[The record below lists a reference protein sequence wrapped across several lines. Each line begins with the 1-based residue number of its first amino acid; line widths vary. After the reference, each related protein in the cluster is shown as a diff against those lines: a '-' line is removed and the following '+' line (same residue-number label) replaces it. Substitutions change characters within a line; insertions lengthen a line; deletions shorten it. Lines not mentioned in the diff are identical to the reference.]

1 MSCKTHVKCVK
12 RAGIRIPLYHR
23 SQSPLNWR
31 EINACQILVNNF
43 AGSFIEDAEFELPL
57 LWTLKNRSFLF
68 LLFDSGA

>member
-31 EINACQILVNNF
+31 EINACQILVNNLEVSSKMSNLNYRYY
-43 AGSFIEDAEFELPL
+43 G
-57 LWTLKNRSFLF
+57 R
-68 LLFDSGA
+68 